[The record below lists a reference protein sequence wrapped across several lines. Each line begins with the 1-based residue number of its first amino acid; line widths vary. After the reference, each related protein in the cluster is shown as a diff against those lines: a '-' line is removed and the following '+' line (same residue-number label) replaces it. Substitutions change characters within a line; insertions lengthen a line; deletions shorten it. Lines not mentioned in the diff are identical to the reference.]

1 MTSHHHSMT
10 DLFAQLGLP
19 CEPGQIQAFIAQH
32 RPLADDVRLADAP
45 FWTPAQAAFIR
56 EQRQLDADWS
66 QQIDALSVSLREKP
80 QVQDLAA

>member
-1 MTSHHHSMT
+1 MTPHHHRMT

-32 RPLADDVRLADAP
+32 RPLPDDVRLGDAA
-45 FWTPAQAAFIR
+45 FWTPSQANFIR

-66 QQIDALSVSLREKP
+66 QQIDALSLALREKP